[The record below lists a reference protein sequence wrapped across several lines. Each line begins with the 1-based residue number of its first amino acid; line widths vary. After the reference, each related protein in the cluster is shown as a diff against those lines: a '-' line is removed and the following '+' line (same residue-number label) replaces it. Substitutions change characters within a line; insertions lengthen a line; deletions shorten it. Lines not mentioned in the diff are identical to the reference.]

1 MYIMEKAK
9 ILEQLIKDSGYNLK
23 SFAQKC
29 NLPYTTLYSI
39 IRNGVGRASVDNVMI
54 ICQNLGLSIEDL
66 NQMAGGTSVCPPNQ
80 PGYKD
85 LHQMIARNKEH
96 LSIQE
101 KMKLIKLLSELE

>member
-1 MYIMEKAK
+1 MEKAK

-39 IRNGVGRASVDNVMI
+39 IKNGVGRASVDNVMI

-66 NQMAGGTSVCPPNQ
+66 NQMTGGTSVCPPNQ

-101 KMKLIKLLSELE
+101 KMELIKLLSELE